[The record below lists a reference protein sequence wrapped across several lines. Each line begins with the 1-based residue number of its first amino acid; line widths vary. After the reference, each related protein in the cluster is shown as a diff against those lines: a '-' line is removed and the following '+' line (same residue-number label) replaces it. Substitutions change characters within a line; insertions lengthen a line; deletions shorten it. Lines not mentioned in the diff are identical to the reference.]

1 MWASERAEDRWREQL
16 PSSARKVVDFAE
28 KCGRAW
34 GMMFPKKS
42 EEQLQVEREIRQA
55 VMKGDLHWSALNQVQ
70 QGKPIMPEQIAETKR
85 MAQQ

>member
-1 MWASERAEDRWREQL
+1 M
-16 PSSARKVVDFAE
+16 DFAE
-28 KCGRAW
+28 GCGRVW

-42 EEQLQVEREIRQA
+42 EEQLQVEREIRKA

-70 QGKPIMPEQIAETKR
+70 QGKPIMPEQIAEAKR